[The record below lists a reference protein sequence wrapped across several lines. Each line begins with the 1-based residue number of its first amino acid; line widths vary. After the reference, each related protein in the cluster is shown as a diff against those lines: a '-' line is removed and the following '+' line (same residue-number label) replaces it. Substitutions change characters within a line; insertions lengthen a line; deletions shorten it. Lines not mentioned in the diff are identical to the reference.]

1 MAEFAQKRLLKM
13 IDYICTMRYPFENHI
28 VQRIAV
34 LRKEEMN
41 ANSWNEMGALLL
53 QLLIGVEKYFFAAYD
68 EMSVLS
74 NFCDYVTQ
82 DADLKKKYARYTKYA
97 ELSKKGM
104 KDKDIFSQIYEDE
117 KPPCPLETFQGSMR
131 QWKRNHSY
139 LFEMNDNFM
148 IHKNKLESYTLSQCF
163 S

>member
-1 MAEFAQKRLLKM
+1 MAEIVQKRLLKM
-13 IDYICTMRYPFENHI
+13 IDYICTMRYPFENRI
-28 VQRIAV
+28 VERIAV

-97 ELSKKGM
+97 ELSKKGIFFPRYTKM
-104 KDKDIFSQIYEDE
+104 KNH
-117 KPPCPLETFQGSMR
+117 PVPL
-131 QWKRNHSY
+131 KHSR
-139 LFEMNDNFM
+139 EV
-148 IHKNKLESYTLSQCF
+148 
-163 S
+163 